1 MATSETPQTVPLG
14 EEGDPCP
21 ECGSP
26 LAADQRYCLECGS
39 RRGGQRVP
47 FSEMRAGRNQAHGP
61 AAAAAAPP
69 TARPGEWTPL
79 AGIGLVALI
88 ALILVAGVLI
98 GRGSGGSSDETPQ
111 VVRVDEGAGGREAV
125 SQTASDS
132 TGEFKSDWPAGKEGF
147 TIELGVLT
155 KDSATPADVS
165 AAEEDATAKGAPDVG
180 VLDSD
185 AFESLPPG
193 NYMVYSGEFD
203 GRAEAQDA
211 LKDLKADFPDARVVR
226 VAREV
231 TAARSAPAPQ
241 TGGGASGGE
250 APAAEEVRR
259 DELQELENLSGDDYV
274 KKSKKLA
281 DETKIEGAPPPKDNK
296 APGGGSQAIEIK

>member
-1 MATSETPQTVPLG
+1 MATTETPQTVPLG

-47 FSEMRAGRNQAHGP
+47 FSEMRASRNQAKGP
-61 AAAAAAPP
+61 TAAAAAPA
-69 TARPGEWTPL
+69 TARAGEWTPL

-88 ALILVAGVLI
+88 ALILVAGILI
-98 GRGSGGSSDETPQ
+98 GRGSGGSSDEAPQ
-111 VVRVDEGAGGREAV
+111 VVRVDEGSGGGQAV
-125 SQTASDS
+125 PETASDS

-147 TIELGVLT
+147 TIELGVLA
-155 KDSATPADVS
+155 KDGATPADVS
-165 AAEEDATAKGAPDVG
+165 AAKEDAAAKGAPDVG

-203 GRAEAQDA
+203 SRADAQDA
-211 LKDLKADFPDARVVR
+211 LKDLKADFPDARVVE

-231 TAARSAPAPQ
+231 RATRNAAGPK
-241 TGGGASGGE
+241 TGGAGGGE
-250 APAAEEVRR
+250 APAAEQVQRE
-259 DELQELENLSGDDYV
+259 DLQELENLSGDDYV
-274 KKSKKLA
+274 KRSKKLA
-281 DETKIEGAPPPKDNK
+281 DETKVEGTPPPKDNK